1 MEIDFKNTVV
11 LKDLPSNIVKEAYVV
26 FKSSKMARKI
36 QKINKENQV
45 SEKDKENRYAIKE
58 AELLILEYT
67 RKMERIDKNKKEII
81 ANAKINK
88 KLKKY
93 AYIASIIIFIQFILL
108 LIK

>member
-1 MEIDFKNTVV
+1 MEIDLKNTVV

-67 RKMERIDKNKKEII
+67 RKMDRIDKNKKEII

>member
-1 MEIDFKNTVV
+1 MEIDLKNTVV

-67 RKMERIDKNKKEII
+67 RKMDRIDKNKKEII

-93 AYIASIIIFIQFILL
+93 AYITSIIIFIQFILL

>member
-1 MEIDFKNTVV
+1 MEIDLKNTVV

-67 RKMERIDKNKKEII
+67 RKMDRIDKNKKEII
-81 ANAKINK
+81 TNAKINRN
-88 KLKKY
+88 LKKY

>member
-1 MEIDFKNTVV
+1 MEIDLKNTVV

>member
-1 MEIDFKNTVV
+1 MEIDLKNTVV

-45 SEKDKENRYAIKE
+45 GEKDKENRYAIKE

-67 RKMERIDKNKKEII
+67 RKMDRIDKNKKEII
-81 ANAKINK
+81 TNAKINRN
-88 KLKKY
+88 LKKY

>member
-67 RKMERIDKNKKEII
+67 RKMDRIDKNKKEII

>member
-1 MEIDFKNTVV
+1 MEIDLKNTVV

-36 QKINKENQV
+36 QKINKENQT

-67 RKMERIDKNKKEII
+67 RKMDRIDRNKKEII
-81 ANAKINK
+81 TNAKINR

-93 AYIASIIIFIQFILL
+93 AYITSIIIFIQFILL